1 MPETKQISATIDI
14 EIANDVAT
22 LATKEDRSFS
32 QMVEILL
39 REVLTTRTLLSG
51 KKKKDRIQ

>member
-39 REVLTTRTLLSG
+39 REVLITRTLVKN
-51 KKKKDRIQ
+51 KKEKIK